1 MVPVLARAKERTK
14 KLSVII
20 LQYLNLVEKSE
31 DDFTANL
38 GKLFVN
44 LIWTLHNFCLLKIKS
59 KNFRVKSEM
68 CKWYIA

>member
-1 MVPVLARAKERTK
+1 
-14 KLSVII
+14 
-20 LQYLNLVEKSE
+20 LNLVEKSE